1 MENPEED
8 PLKIEDEKDSKEKG
22 EDPVEV
28 EAQEGEECVSKEVER
43 AVIEEI
49 KGLVNGKSHSGNPS
63 GKQKQEGSRRRF
75 DMDLLKVEI
84 DPYTSPKVAC

>member
-1 MENPEED
+1 MR
-8 PLKIEDEKDSKEKG
+8 LKRSGKSCDRGD
-22 EDPVEV
+22 
-28 EAQEGEECVSKEVER
+28 QR
-43 AVIEEI
+43 
-49 KGLVNGKSHSGNPS
+49 LVNGKSHSGDPS